1 MKRFVIFT
9 LLLVIALSAFAQ
21 GVIYGG
27 LKYYVYP
34 DTHEAVVIDENTWSG
49 ELVIPSEIKFKD
61 EAYTVKTISGQAF
74 FNCTELTKVT
84 LPKSLEKITSQ
95 MYTWYGP
102 WGWMPECFS
111 NPFRGC
117 TSLESIEVD
126 EDNNNFCS
134 VDGALFSK
142 DMKSL
147 FSYPAGKKQKSYFIS
162 ENVRKVCG
170 FSFSNSQYLTDII
183 MSDSVTFLDA
193 GAFEACKNIQSVR
206 LSENI
211 DHIDYW
217 TFESCE
223 SLLFLEI
230 PEKVKDFWGEAF
242 RWSGIKTFVIRGIFS
257 EELRNDIFDAVSDS
271 AVLYVQNSEIS
282 KFKKVFPGT
291 VLPLESF
298 TGINATK
305 PSNNPSSNTIFDLQG
320 RRILGT
326 PSRGV
331 YIKDG
336 KKYVKK

>member
-1 MKRFVIFT
+1 MKRFVIFAT
-9 LLLVIALSAFAQ
+9 LLVIALSAFAQ

-126 EDNNNFCS
+126 DDNNYFCS
-134 VDGALFSK
+134 VDGVLLSK
-142 DMKSL
+142 DKRNL

-217 TFESCE
+217 TFERCE

-242 RWSGIKTFVIRGIFS
+242 RWSGIKTFVIRGTFPK
-257 EELRNDIFDAVSDS
+257 ELRNDIFNVVSDS
-271 AVLYVQNSEIS
+271 AVLYVQNSEIN

-291 VLPLESF
+291 VLPLDSL
-298 TGINATK
+298 TCINATTAPQK
-305 PSNNPSSNTIFDLQG
+305 LFGGTLFDLQG
-320 RRILGT
+320 RRINGV
-326 PSRGV
+326 PSHGI
-331 YIKDG
+331 YIRNG
-336 KKYVKK
+336 KKFVKK